1 MVLLVQGIKV
11 TECRRKRQR
20 WDRIGALICND
31 KDKKQI
37 YIFLPQLSC
46 SFRYNGN
53 ELTLSLHKTLMM
65 RLSVKQASG
74 HAMES
79 ITVNVITLQLKNT
92 INVAHQYISTAHT
105 VHLKAFKH
113 QTQSGGFTQSLLTIH
128 HLHVTTCSS
137 FPKAPPLITPPPLL
151 PSSGLSKAAEHSCHR
166 AW

>member
-20 WDRIGALICND
+20 WDRIGALNAMTKIRN
-31 KDKKQI
+31 KS
-37 YIFLPQLSC
+37 IFSSHNYPAVSGIMEMNWQ
-46 SFRYNGN
+46 
-53 ELTLSLHKTLMM
+53 LSLHKTLMM

-74 HAMES
+74 LIMES

-113 QTQSGGFTQSLLTIH
+113 QTQSAGFTQSLLTIH

-137 FPKAPPLITPPPLL
+137 FPKAPPLITPPPIIW
-151 PSSGLSKAAEHSCHR
+151 PIKGSR
-166 AW
+166 A